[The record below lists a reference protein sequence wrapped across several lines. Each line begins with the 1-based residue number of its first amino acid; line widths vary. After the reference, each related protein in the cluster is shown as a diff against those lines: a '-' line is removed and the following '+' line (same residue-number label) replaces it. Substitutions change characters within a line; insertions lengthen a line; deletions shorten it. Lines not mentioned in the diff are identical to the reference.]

1 MRKRVVCKDEIIQ
14 KGLELIAD
22 EGIDSCSIRRLSKEL
37 DIGVGTIYNY
47 FASINE
53 FMIEAFEVS
62 WRQTFEKIEALSHQ
76 SSDDVTKV
84 IQAIDITLLDV
95 NKRNNLGTKLF
106 LMNSNTE
113 NPQFDS
119 ITKRFKELISSLISD
134 QDKGIRRET
143 LVDWIVFLL
152 LSRVKEK
159 ETFGEGDRL
168 LLKELLE
175 K

>member
-1 MRKRVVCKDEIIQ
+1 MRKRVVSKDEIIH

-22 EGIDSCSIRRLSKEL
+22 EGIDQCSIRRLSKEL

-47 FASINE
+47 FASIND

-62 WRQTFEKIEALSHQ
+62 WRQTFEKIEAISHQ
-76 SSDDVTKV
+76 STDDLAKV
-84 IQAIDITLLDV
+84 IQAIDITLMDV

-106 LMNSNTE
+106 LMNANTE
-113 NPQFDS
+113 NPHFDS
-119 ITKRFKELISSLISD
+119 ITLRFKELVSSLISE
-134 QDKGIRRET
+134 QEEGLRRNT

-152 LSRVKEK
+152 LSRVKER